1 MKSIS
6 DILRRGSDALHLR
19 PLANIRRNLER
30 PIAQEL
36 GEFCKNIYIFIY
48 KYFNI
53 LGNMSKF
60 NPVDFMSNL
69 YKNDEPRSSKNPTEK
84 GPETESRKPHNP
96 RLIGQGTY
104 GCVYY
109 DDIIL
114 SKTDILSPDTN
125 ITKDDRDNPYLYDYT
140 TKTKFKSDTETE
152 LNNIYDKMI
161 SKFGETEEMNIETES
176 YKQIFDID
184 PTYRYH
190 YPKPLLISVNNTL
203 RQKLSA
209 TLLNPLST
217 CNVYRSSPASDFSIL
232 LMNYGGNDLNKYIK
246 NLISETKT
254 NINTTNINTKQ
265 YLQKINIFFKHF
277 KNIIEGINEF
287 STKNYIHGDLKSAN
301 IVYDVNDI
309 DTNGNNPR
317 MKLIDFGIS
326 KTFDYFKFNKK
337 NTNNFCY
344 FPPEIILLEIKH
356 FYYIK
361 NLKYIFNEDIKE
373 EKINNFVNN
382 IIYTSQENDPKKWSW
397 YDQYFYFSGFNYFI
411 TKFNMSK
418 DYMVN
423 LHKSY
428 FKQCLL
434 NIIEK
439 NISYDDFEKM
449 YFKNVD
455 YYGIGFTLFELLSKI
470 CQCFDYIGL
479 RIGYNSEI
487 FDNLRKIAFD
497 LSNFDLFQRNTY
509 VYNTKLID
517 DYSNKYNELNNII
530 KHIINTRGGMSTNQS
545 NMSQSPQSSKKSSN
559 IDPFKE
565 IPKIHNKT
573 NKNIKDIDA
582 QIKEIEDQEKE
593 IKINDEVLYYLR
605 EDKKASEKNPN
616 HELINE
622 KLSQIKKYMENI
634 PKLTNK
640 KLCNEELTKED
651 IEKLYNEY
659 NINPKTKSKSIS
671 KNFNK
676 KKYIKANSQKGPRI
690 PKKSKRSQGGF
701 RIRRISKTIKKK
713 SPPKTPR
720 KTTSRKTRI

>member
-1 MKSIS
+1 
-6 DILRRGSDALHLR
+6 
-19 PLANIRRNLER
+19 
-30 PIAQEL
+30 
-36 GEFCKNIYIFIY
+36 
-48 KYFNI
+48 
-53 LGNMSKF
+53 MSKKQFHELF
-60 NPVDFMSNL
+60 NYSIGP
-69 YKNDEPRSSKNPTEK
+69 KNPTAK
-84 GPETESRKPHNP
+84 GPETEPIKPHNP
-96 RLIGQGTY
+96 TLIGQGTY

-109 DDIIL
+109 KDIIL
-114 SKTDILSPDTN
+114 SKEDISSPDTN
-125 ITKDDRDNPYLYDYT
+125 ITKDPDDNPYLYDYA
-140 TKTKFKSDTETE
+140 TKLKSDTITG
-152 LNNIYDKMI
+152 LDNIYNKMI
-161 SKFGETEEMNIETES
+161 SKFGETEEMNTEATS
-176 YKQIFDID
+176 YEQIFIID

-190 YPKPLLISVNNTL
+190 YPKPLLISVNDINNDIKRTL
-203 RQKLSA
+203 S
-209 TLLNPLST
+209 TTLST
-217 CNVYRSSPASDFSIL
+217 CNVYRNSSVSDFSIL

-254 NINTTNINTKQ
+254 NISTKQ

-277 KNIIEGINEF
+277 KNIIKGINEF
-287 STKNYIHGDLKSAN
+287 SKGNYIHGDIKSAN
-301 IVYDVNDI
+301 MVYDVNDI
-309 DTNGNNPR
+309 DTNDDNTR

-326 KTFDYFKFNKK
+326 KTFRDFKLDNG

-344 FPPEIILLEIKH
+344 FPPEIILLKIEH

-361 NLKYIFNEDIKE
+361 NLRYLNNDTQKE

-382 IIYTSQENDPKKWSW
+382 IIDTSQENDPKKWSW
-397 YDQYFYFSGFNYFI
+397 YDEYFYFSGLNYFI
-411 TKFNMSK
+411 TKLNMSK
-418 DYMVN
+418 ADMVF

-434 NIIEK
+434 NIINK
-439 NISYDDFEKM
+439 NISYDNFVEM
-449 YFKNVD
+449 YFKNID
-455 YYGIGFTLFELLSKI
+455 YYGIGYTLFELLSKI

-487 FDNLRKIAFD
+487 FNNLRKIAFD

-530 KHIINTRGGMSTNQS
+530 NHIISTRGGMRTNQS

-565 IPKIHNKT
+565 IPKINIEN

-582 QIKEIEDQEKE
+582 HIDAQIKEIEEKE
-593 IKINDEVLYYLR
+593 EKIKINDEVLYYLR
-605 EDKKASEKNPN
+605 KNKNANKENPN

-622 KLSQIKKYMENI
+622 KLSQIKIYMENI

-640 KLCNEELTKED
+640 KLCKEKLTKEYT
-651 IEKLYNEY
+651 EELYNEY
-659 NINPKTKSKSIS
+659 NINPKPKSKSSS
-671 KNFNK
+671 KNFK
-676 KKYIKANSQKGPRI
+676 KKVVKGVNY
-690 PKKSKRSQGGF
+690 KRGPGRPGGPAEGGF
-701 RIRRISKTIKKK
+701 RIRRLSKTIKKK